1 VKFRIDQ
8 RSVKCQ
14 RNNLFTENC
23 LLIMFEGSPVF
34 SRLWSVAQILLLILV
49 NLFVEYPLMFAVYLQ
64 H

>member
-1 VKFRIDQ
+1 
-8 RSVKCQ
+8 
-14 RNNLFTENC
+14 
-23 LLIMFEGSPVF
+23 MFEGSPVF